1 VAGHP
6 VAAFLNPLDSLHGM
20 RAWPSPDISTL
31 PVVGPPVALHD
42 TASGARVTTAPDG
55 PARLYVCGITP
66 YDATHLGHAATYV
79 AFDLL
84 NRAWRNAGHEVVYVQ
99 NVTDVDDPLLERAA
113 KVHVNWVELAER
125 ETELFRQDM
134 TALRV
139 LPPDH
144 YVGAVES
151 IPLAVALIER
161 LDAAGAIY
169 RVEDDLYFSVTS
181 DPAFGAESG
190 WSREQML
197 EVYPERGGDPDRPG
211 KKDPLDCV
219 VWRGRREGE
228 PSWESPWGPGRP
240 GWHVECTA
248 IAQEHLGAAFD
259 VQGGGS
265 DLVFPHHEMCAGHAQ
280 VALPGTPFAQVYS
293 HGGMVAY
300 DGEKM
305 SKSRGNLVFVSALR
319 NSDVDPMAIRL
330 ALMRHHY
337 RADWEWTDDE
347 LWTAVDD
354 VDRWRR
360 AFSLGAG
367 APATPVVGEVL
378 AALADDLDA
387 PRAVAAVDRWVAA
400 TLGTDGLADTRD
412 PDAAVQLLAVV
423 DAALGLSLWPR

>member
-1 VAGHP
+1 
-6 VAAFLNPLDSLHGM
+6 M

-113 KVHVNWVELAER
+113 KVRVDWIELAER

-134 TALRV
+134 AALRV

-144 YVGAVES
+144 YIGAVES
-151 IPLAVALIER
+151 IPLVISLIER

-169 RVEDDLYFSVTS
+169 RVEDDLYFSVTA

-197 EVYPERGGDPDRPG
+197 EVYPERGGDPERPG
-211 KKDPLDCV
+211 KKDPLDCI

-248 IAQEHLGAAFD
+248 IAQEHLGGAFD

-280 VALPGTPFAQVYS
+280 VAVPGTPFAQVYS

>member
-1 VAGHP
+1 
-6 VAAFLNPLDSLHGM
+6 M
-20 RAWPSPDISTL
+20 RAWPAPDL
-31 PVVGPPVALHD
+31 PALGVTAQPVHVHD
-42 TASGARVTTAPDG
+42 TPTGALVETRPEG

-84 NRAWRNAGHEVVYVQ
+84 NRAWRNAGHEVSYVQ

-113 KVHVNWVELAER
+113 KVQVDWVERAER
-125 ETELFRQDM
+125 GTELFRQDM
-134 TALRV
+134 AALRV
-139 LPPDH
+139 LPPAN
-144 YVGAVES
+144 YIGAVES
-151 IPLAVALIER
+151 IPLVIDLIER
-161 LDAAGAIY
+161 LDAVGTIY
-169 RVEDDLYFSVTS
+169 RVEDDLYFSVTA

-190 WSREQML
+190 WSREKML
-197 EVYPERGGDPDRPG
+197 EIYPERGGDPERPG
-211 KKDPLDCV
+211 KKDPLDCI

-248 IAQEHLGAAFD
+248 IAQEHLGGAFD

-280 VALPGTPFAQVYS
+280 VAVPGTAFAQVYS

-337 RADWEWTDDE
+337 RADWEWVDDE
-347 LWTAVDD
+347 LWIAVDD
-354 VDRWRR
+354 LDRWRR
-360 AFSLGAG
+360 ALSLGAG
-367 APATPVVGEVL
+367 APAEPVVTEVL
-378 AALADDLDA
+378 AALAADLDA
-387 PRAVAAVDRWVAA
+387 PGATAAVDAWADA
-400 TLGTDGLADTRD
+400 TLGTSGL
-412 PDAAVQLLAVV
+412 
-423 DAALGLSLWPR
+423 